1 MEMLPAAI
9 QAHKVNDTAMLQNIY
24 GFAEWCFR
32 QKEKELWNAAGVV
45 FYEHLGDYEE
55 TSKELSRWVK
65 RDIYKDI
72 RGLLEWRLDKDALL
86 KLDRTYS

>member
-9 QAHKVNDTAMLQNIY
+9 QAHKVNDTTMLQNVY

-55 TSKELSRWVK
+55 TSKELSRWIK